1 MNPKL
6 KLTSTQARRLA
17 ITKQYLA
24 GLRPSATA
32 DGMMTLFRKL
42 GCVQIDSIRA
52 VERTQHLVLWS
63 RLGDYDR
70 ALLDQLQWEDKKL
83 FEYWAHAASIC
94 LTENYPIHQYR
105 MSIFTDIGHAW
116 NRRLVEWAQANEPF
130 QQYILDEMRAHG
142 PRALK
147 DLEDRA
153 DAAWA
158 SGGWTANRNV
168 SMMIEYLWAQGQ
180 VMVAER
186 KGLQKKWTLA
196 EDWLP
201 VWTPQDVLTDQ
212 EVTRR
217 AAQIALRALG
227 VGTAKHISNH
237 FTRDRYPDLDAV
249 LDQLLAEGRILAV
262 DIANCPGQWYLHS
275 DDLPLLDQLTD
286 DAWQPRTVL
295 LSPFDNLIADRDRT
309 ELMWDFRYRI
319 EIYVPKAKRQYGYY
333 VLPILHDDRFIG
345 RIDPKMDRKS
355 GVLHINAVYA
365 EPDAPQDTATGR
377 AVAAVV
383 EELARFLDARRID
396 YGGTLPAG
404 WRSALRAGL

>member
-1 MNPKL
+1 MTSI
-6 KLTSTQARRLA
+6 KLTPTQARRLA
-17 ITKQYLA
+17 ITRQRLA
-24 GLRPSATA
+24 GERLAPTA
-32 DGMMTLFRKL
+32 EGMMALFREL

-52 VERTQHLVLWS
+52 VERTQYLVLWS
-63 RLGDYDR
+63 RLGSYDR
-70 ALLDQLQWEDKKL
+70 ALLDQLQWQDKKL

-105 MSIFTDIGHAW
+105 MSIFSDIGHAW

-130 QQYILDEMRAHG
+130 QQYILDEMKAHG

-147 DLEDRA
+147 DLEDRS
-153 DAAWA
+153 DAAWT
-158 SGGWTANRNV
+158 SGGWTTNRNV

-201 VWTPQDVLTDQ
+201 AWTLQEVLSDQ

-227 VGTAKHISNH
+227 VGTAKHIRNH
-237 FTRDRYPDLDAV
+237 FTRSRYPDLDVV

-262 DIANCPGQWYLHS
+262 DIADWPGQWYLHS
-275 DDLPLLDQLTD
+275 HDLLLLDQLAG

-319 EIYVPKAKRQYGYY
+319 EIYVPKAKRQYGYC
-333 VLPILHDDRFIG
+333 VLPILHGDRFIG

-355 GVLHINAVYA
+355 NVLHINAVYA
-365 EPDAPQDTATGR
+365 EPDAPQDEATGR
-377 AVAAVV
+377 AVAAAI
-383 EELARFLDARRID
+383 EDLARFLAAKSID
-396 YGGTLPAG
+396 YGDNLPAG
-404 WRSALRAGL
+404 WRLALRAGV